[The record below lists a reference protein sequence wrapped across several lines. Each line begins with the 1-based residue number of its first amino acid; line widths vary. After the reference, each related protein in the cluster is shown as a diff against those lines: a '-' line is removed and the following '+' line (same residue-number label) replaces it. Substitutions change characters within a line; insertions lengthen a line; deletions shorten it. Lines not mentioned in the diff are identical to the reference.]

1 MLLPESTAESVIE
14 ESVNERI
21 WRETSERVRRYAER
35 PGAIDDRLREARPG
49 VERSNGSSRPM
60 RRSSP

>member
-35 PGAIDDRLREARPG
+35 PGAIDDRLREATG
-49 VERSNGSSRPM
+49 SGTSNGSSRPM